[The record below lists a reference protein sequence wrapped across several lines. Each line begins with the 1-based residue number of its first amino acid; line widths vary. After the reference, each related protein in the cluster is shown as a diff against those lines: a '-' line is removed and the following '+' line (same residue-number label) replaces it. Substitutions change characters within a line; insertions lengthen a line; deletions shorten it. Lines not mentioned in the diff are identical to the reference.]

1 MYDFRNVW
9 SNEGKVLFLDVND
22 RNKVKIFY
30 D

>member
-9 SNEGKVLFLDVND
+9 SNEGKLLFSDVND
-22 RNKVKIFY
+22 RKKVQIFY